1 MRKFL
6 RIPAALAVLAAGL
19 SSATQAAESPDTLLI
34 NGQIFTAAA
43 NPLHVEALAVRGDR
57 IIATGT
63 TAEIVKLAGPT
74 THRIDLHGATV
85 IPGIND
91 AHIHLSIGPKDAVDV
106 KVKSQDPDWRE
117 MRTALAAAAAKARP
131 GVLLAAEMGPKL
143 FHDPT
148 VSRAALDDVAPHNPV
163 LIITLT
169 GHAAFINSA
178 ALKYFDIAENQPDP
192 LGGKFERDSNGK
204 LTGVVREYALLQI
217 ERVMSDRVPD
227 VDATAELKRQLDK
240 AAAYGITSLQDMSD
254 AATPER
260 AVKLLSAIPASI
272 RVRIMQMAATTPGGR
287 ILVEGHSGAG
297 KVAPNITVSG
307 VKWMLDGVGIEG
319 TFTPRLGATGT
330 QTPADIEAGFEHL
343 PLTFPASEMPLMLK
357 ESQAA
362 HQQLI
367 LHISGSV
374 AAVGMLKAMEDSGGP
389 AEWATQRVRFEHGDG
404 LTADLL
410 PKVKSLG
417 IVVVQNPTH
426 LAALKQIYGG
436 EFVRLQLLKSLLE
449 AGIPLALGSDGPMNP
464 YLNIMLASMHPN
476 RPSQA
481 ITREQAVSAYTSGS
495 AYAEFAE
502 KDKGTLEPG
511 KLADLAVLSQD
522 IFKVPPPELPKT
534 KSVLTLVGGKIV
546 YQSPPAGK
554 PAG

>member
-1 MRKFL
+1 
-6 RIPAALAVLAAGL
+6 
-19 SSATQAAESPDTLLI
+19 
-34 NGQIFTAAA
+34 
-43 NPLHVEALAVRGDR
+43 
-57 IIATGT
+57 
-63 TAEIVKLAGPT
+63 
-74 THRIDLHGATV
+74 
-85 IPGIND
+85 
-91 AHIHLSIGPKDAVDV
+91 
-106 KVKSQDPDWRE
+106 
-117 MRTALAAAAAKARP
+117 
-131 GVLLAAEMGPKL
+131 MGPKL

>member
-1 MRKFL
+1 
-6 RIPAALAVLAAGL
+6 
-19 SSATQAAESPDTLLI
+19 
-34 NGQIFTAAA
+34 
-43 NPLHVEALAVRGDR
+43 
-57 IIATGT
+57 
-63 TAEIVKLAGPT
+63 
-74 THRIDLHGATV
+74 
-85 IPGIND
+85 
-91 AHIHLSIGPKDAVDV
+91 
-106 KVKSQDPDWRE
+106 
-117 MRTALAAAAAKARP
+117 
-131 GVLLAAEMGPKL
+131 MGPKL

-330 QTPADIEAGFEHL
+330 QTQADIEAGFEHL